1 MATAHVFIAVSL
13 DGFIARPD
21 GDIDG
26 TGVDWTRLGARE
38 RYQPSRRRTRSFLM
52 PIKPTRFPGGNRGQT
67 PVVSVDTR
75 LTLTDPGNL
84 SPQIPPFSPT
94 SIRATFPSSLQIQ

>member
-38 RYQPSRRRTRSFLM
+38 RYQPSRRRTLSFLM
-52 PIKPTRFPGGNRGQT
+52 PIKPIRFPGGNRGA
-67 PVVSVDTR
+67 
-75 LTLTDPGNL
+75 DPGCFRRH
-84 SPQIPPFSPT
+84 SPNPYRSRKPF
-94 SIRATFPSSLQIQ
+94 ATDTTF